1 MRGKDQQQLNV
12 TTMAMAR
19 RLTKSATD
27 KVLLGVCGGIA
38 EYLGWDSTLV
48 RLIFVL
54 AAIFGFGSF
63 VLFYLILAVIMP
75 R

>member
-1 MRGKDQQQLNV
+1 
-12 TTMAMAR
+12 MAMAR